1 MFSDHNLSQAGVS
14 RPVVPTPVVA
24 TTASHA
30 RRSRLNQR
38 KFMAFGAV
46 ALCLMLGAC
55 PEDSASTTDTTDA
68 DTLPGNR
75 TFLLAARAESYDP
88 TLPRPFVP
96 SLASLTFGVSTAD
109 PISPPVFDRPIEALV
124 LPVDLIGIPWSSF
137 SGPDNRPASLPST
150 WLAEI
155 ERLEALAAEAGLPLI
170 LSLSPLSP
178 DHNTLAPLASEQSGA
193 LVLNP
198 TWKPSCYDPS
208 ADSNPTLHR
217 DQYAGFV
224 VWLAERFRP
233 AAILVGQRLNLYEA
247 NCGTSAFKAVVGFVN
262 HAQTRLSTLATRPLT
277 VASMDVEDLYGFP
290 SRPGR
295 CVTSPPKECL
305 DTRATLLSDLTVD
318 RLGLDSSPWR
328 AFGDL
333 ADVPRDWLAAVADA
347 QTLPALVASTGAP
360 AMRMDAVR
368 GACSPFI
375 ESDEL
380 AQRNWLDQAIGF
392 SASEEAPF
400 LVWRALIDQLPTAIL
415 AACPCQGDIALCTHL
430 EGLGNRR
437 DDRRAML
444 GSGLTNTDGT
454 PRQAM
459 TLWRSLLATP

>member
-1 MFSDHNLSQAGVS
+1 MFSDHNQSEPVAYRPILPSPVMAHSTPRPTFRLDARHVS
-14 RPVVPTPVVA
+14 FA
-24 TTASHA
+24 
-30 RRSRLNQR
+30 
-38 KFMAFGAV
+38 AV
-46 ALCLMLGAC
+46 LCALLLAAC
-55 PEDSASTTDTTDA
+55 PDDGGSSTTDTTGN

-88 TLPRPFVP
+88 NQARPFVP
-96 SLASLTFGVSTAD
+96 SLASVTFAPSAAD
-109 PISPPVFDRPIEALV
+109 PISPPLADRPIEALV

-137 SGPDNRPASLPST
+137 SGPDNRPTSLPST

-155 ERLEALAAEAGLPLI
+155 EDLEALAAEAGLPLI
-170 LSLSPLSP
+170 LALSPLSP

-208 ADSNPTLHR
+208 ADSNPTLYR

-224 VWLAERFRP
+224 VWLAERFQP

-247 NCGTSAFKAVVGFVN
+247 NCGASAFEAIVGFVN
-262 HAQTRLSTLATRPLT
+262 HAQTRLATLEARPLT
-277 VASMDVEDLYGFP
+277 VATIDVEDLYGFP

-295 CVTSPPKECL
+295 CVTGTPKECL
-305 DTRATLLSDLTVD
+305 ATRASLLSDLAVD

-333 ADVPRDWLAAVADA
+333 ADIPRDWLAAVADA

-360 AMRMDAVR
+360 AIRIDAAR

-392 SASEEAPF
+392 SASEDAPF
-400 LVWRALIDQLPTAIL
+400 LVWRTLIDQLPTGIL
-415 AACPCQGDIALCTHL
+415 ASCPCTGDVALCTHL

-437 DDRRAML
+437 DDRRATL
-444 GSGLTNTDGT
+444 GSGLASADGT
-454 PRQAM
+454 PRQAL
-459 TLWRSLLATP
+459 TLWRSLLETP

>member
-1 MFSDHNLSQAGVS
+1 MFSDQIQSEPGAS
-14 RPVVPTPVVA
+14 RPSVPSPVMARTPA
-24 TTASHA
+24 LE
-30 RRSRLNQR
+30 RRPGSKQR
-38 KFMAFGAV
+38 KSMAFGAV
-46 ALCLMLGAC
+46 ALCAMLSAC
-55 PEDSASTTDTTDA
+55 PEDSPAATDTTDA

-88 TLPRPFVP
+88 SLARPFIP
-96 SLASLTFGVSTAD
+96 SLASVTFAPSAAD
-109 PISPPVFDRPIEALV
+109 PISPPAFDRPIEALV

-137 SGPDNRPASLPST
+137 SGPDNRPTSLPST

-198 TWKPSCYDPS
+198 TWKPSCFDPS
-208 ADSNPTLHR
+208 ADSNPTLYR

-224 VWLAERFRP
+224 VWLAERFQP
-233 AAILVGQRLNLYEA
+233 LAILVGQRLNLYEA
-247 NCGTSAFKAVVGFVN
+247 NCGTSAFEAIVGFVN
-262 HAQTRLSTLATRPLT
+262 HAQTRLASLTTRPLT
-277 VASMDVEDLYGFP
+277 VATMDVEDLYGFP

-295 CVTSPPKECL
+295 CVTGTPKDCL
-305 DTRATLLSDLTVD
+305 ALRAPLMADLAVD

-415 AACPCQGDIALCTHL
+415 AGCPCTGDIDLCTHL

-444 GSGLTNTDGT
+444 ASGLTNADGT